1 MCSYNLMR
9 NIIYLDG
16 HFKIVEKHLSGLS
29 FGIGENGK
37 LWILTPTNNVNLDSY
52 NGKYMEFRK

>member
-1 MCSYNLMR
+1 MR

-16 HFKIVEKHLSGLS
+16 HFKIVEKHLSGLT

-52 NGKYMEFRK
+52 NGKYFEFSK